1 MDQTDFHL
9 FEDVSWP
16 TVRTWFKTIYS
27 KLISLKECL
36 GNGLSHI
43 NHPENYSHH
52 NCACIEYVEQL
63 RKIQKEVDRAISLS
77 RGTYFDA
84 DSIKLLKEHK

>member
-1 MDQTDFHL
+1 M
-9 FEDVSWP
+9 
-16 TVRTWFKTIYS
+16 
-27 KLISLKECL
+27 

-84 DSIKLLKEHK
+84 DSIKLLKEHKWFSKLTFEHGNNTTDYAPSSAKRDWTEGLDTA